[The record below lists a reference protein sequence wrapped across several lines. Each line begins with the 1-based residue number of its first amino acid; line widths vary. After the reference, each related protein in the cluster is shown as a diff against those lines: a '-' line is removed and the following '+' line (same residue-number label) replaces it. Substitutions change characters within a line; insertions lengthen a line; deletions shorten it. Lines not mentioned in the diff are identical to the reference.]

1 MAHYLDSLFDLGS
14 YHPHPAL
21 DVEVDEATEFLT
33 PADFGLDSTI
43 FSDPGPVPTRTR
55 GPAGLASSH
64 SNYTHFP
71 DLGQSIGGT
80 ATSGL
85 GVSTSSTA
93 FALLD
98 PGSPYGGGSSGGG
111 GVGAARSAS
120 PHPMRTFAR
129 DGRLK
134 SKLMGVGHDGG
145 FLTSPLIVAPPRV
158 DSRTGR
164 VAAPEIAIDSP
175 VAPTGMGPQSSL
187 MTPGNS
193 YHGSA
198 AAASATSDMTPS
210 LSRGSSSAFLTGGE
224 QSSTATTTLMSK
236 TSSRSGA
243 AVAAQQQR
251 EPVSSERTGLG
262 MGIIGVPDLQ
272 VGDVY
277 GGDDEGGD
285 IDVEAMPTFGMRRS
299 STHGQR
305 SYPTAMSTYGDEQPP
320 LRHARSV
327 THVGAQTR
335 FVDYEHVPPSPA
347 AYAQAPPPPPPPA
360 NMRPTRAMPTRTLNK
375 AKSCSALSIS
385 TRQQSRRGSNAY
397 EPLTPTS
404 AHQSAFPHDPHAPYT
419 APDLTISQIGNQG
432 LLSFADLYNF
442 DGAAGQQDGEA
453 NQFKQD
459 MLDAA
464 AVAQGEGLVV
474 GLHGMTGVTGLLAE
488 PYGPPSAAS
497 SPSTPYLSDPSPDQ
511 SHHYQGL
518 DDVTSSAML
527 AASSVESAY
536 SAHGGVPAAGRQRNA
551 YPQAHPAH
559 YAGEHE
565 LVESHM
571 VVPQQQPR
579 QRQASAAAAYGQGAR
594 NFSYPTR
601 YPQQPQPQPQ
611 PPQFDQMHWAGS
623 SQGLSHL
630 VAPPMPPI
638 PPMPPVPST
647 PRHREHP
654 NPNHHRAHTGPAASR
669 IVDASSWLPPPP
681 MPQHM
686 FVQDEYDRKLAQF
699 DSLYDPAQGHGHG
712 GHRREV
718 TQSSKRGRDD
728 DEDEYDCY
736 DSFEPIP
743 TSPELDAAGTRQK
756 RLRSVASAPC
766 LPSRR
771 LRPGPRPKGSK
782 SPAEQHQSVFSA
794 TLSPP
799 VPHIRRGTSPFSSPL
814 FSDDEDGR
822 FPDRDG
828 NGNPATAAT
837 ITYVPGPPPLPGQ
850 PRSSVPRDVIQSLYS
865 GIAGH
870 TTPSGE
876 KVGKRYVCLI
886 EGCGRAFPRKSAI
899 ESHIQ
904 THLEDKPF
912 VCPHDDCGASF
923 VRQHDLRRH
932 ERIHS
937 DNKPFPCGCGKAFAR
952 GDALTRHR
960 SRGICSGAAGG
971 R

>member
-1 MAHYLDSLFDLGS
+1 MAHYLDSLFDLGA
-14 YHPHPAL
+14 YQPQPAL
-21 DVEVDEATEFLT
+21 DVDEATEFLT
-33 PADFGLDSTI
+33 PADFGLDATI

-71 DLGQSIGGT
+71 DLGQSVGGT

-98 PGSPYGGGSSGGG
+98 PDSSYGGS
-111 GVGAARSAS
+111 APRAAS

-164 VAAPEIAIDSP
+164 VAAHEIAIDSP
-175 VAPTGMGPQSSL
+175 IAPTGMAPQSSL

-198 AAASATSDMTPS
+198 AAATSATSDMTPS
-210 LSRGSSSAFLTGGE
+210 LSRGSSSAFMIGGS
-224 QSSTATTTLMSK
+224 QSSTTLMSK

-243 AVAAQQQR
+243 AVQR
-251 EPVSSERTGLG
+251 EAVSSERTGLG

-277 GGDDEGGD
+277 GDGADGD
-285 IDVEAMPTFGMRRS
+285 IDVEMLPSFGMRRT

-305 SYPTAMSTYGDEQPP
+305 SYPTAMSTYADEPP
-320 LRHARSV
+320 RHARCV
-327 THVGAQTR
+327 THGGAQTR
-335 FVDYEHVPPSPA
+335 FVDYEHVPQSPA
-347 AYAQAPPPPPPPA
+347 AYAQAPPPPPA
-360 NMRPTRAMPTRTLNK
+360 NMRPTRAMPARTLNK

-404 AHQSAFPHDPHAPYT
+404 AHQSTFPHDPAAPY

-442 DGAAGQQDGEA
+442 DGADNNLKQDG
-453 NQFKQD
+453 
-459 MLDAA
+459 LDAA
-464 AVAQGEGLVV
+464 VV
-474 GLHGMTGVTGLLAE
+474 GLHGMTGVTGLLPE

-511 SHHYQGL
+511 SHQYQGL
-518 DDVTSSAML
+518 DDVTSTAML
-527 AASSVESAY
+527 AASSVDSAF
-536 SAHGGVPAAGRQRNA
+536 SAHGVAPAAGGHRAA
-551 YPQAHPAH
+551 YLPAH
-559 YAGEHE
+559 RAHYVGEHD
-565 LVESHM
+565 LVEAHM
-571 VVPQQQPR
+571 VVPQQQQPR
-579 QRQASAAAAYGQGAR
+579 QRQASAAASYGPGSR

-601 YPQQPQPQPQ
+601 YPPQQQQQPQPQ
-611 PPQFDQMHWAGS
+611 FDQMQWAGS

-630 VAPPMPPI
+630 VAPPMPP
-638 PPMPPVPST
+638 VPLT

-669 IVDASSWLPPPP
+669 IADASSWLPPPPP

-699 DSLYDPAQGHGHG
+699 DSLYDPAQGHGPG
-712 GHRREV
+712 QHRREA

-728 DEDEYDCY
+728 DEDDYDCY

-799 VPHIRRGTSPFSSPL
+799 VPQIRRGTSPFSSPL

-870 TTPSGE
+870 TTTSGE

-960 SRGICSGAAGG
+960 ARGICSGAAGG

>member
-1 MAHYLDSLFDLGS
+1 MAHYLDSLFDLGA
-14 YHPHPAL
+14 YQPQPA
-21 DVEVDEATEFLT
+21 VEVDEATEFLT

-43 FSDPGPVPTRTR
+43 FSDPGPAPTRTR
-55 GPAGLASSH
+55 GPAGLASSS

-71 DLGQSIGGT
+71 DLGQSVGGS
-80 ATSGL
+80 ATSVL

-98 PGSPYGGGSSGGG
+98 PESPYG
-111 GVGAARSAS
+111 AARAAS
-120 PHPMRTFAR
+120 PHPMRSFAR

-175 VAPTGMGPQSSL
+175 IAPTGMAPQSSL

-193 YHGSA
+193 FHGSA
-198 AAASATSDMTPS
+198 AAAAASAASDMTPT

-224 QSSTATTTLMSK
+224 HSSATTTLMSK
-236 TSSRSGA
+236 TSSGAGA
-243 AVAAQQQR
+243 AQR

-262 MGIIGVPDLQ
+262 MGLIGVPDLQ
-272 VGDVY
+272 VGDMY
-277 GGDDEGGD
+277 GGGD
-285 IDVEAMPTFGMRRS
+285 VDVDVETMPSFGMRRT

-305 SYPTAMSTYGDEQPP
+305 SYPTAMSTYGDEPP
-320 LRHARSV
+320 RHARSV
-327 THVGAQTR
+327 THGGAQTR
-335 FVDYEHVPPSPA
+335 FVDYEHVPQSPA
-347 AYAQAPPPPPPPA
+347 AYAQPQA
-360 NMRPTRAMPTRTLNK
+360 NARPTRAMPTRTLNK
-375 AKSCSALSIS
+375 AKSCSALTVS
-385 TRQQSRRGSNAY
+385 TRQQARRGSNAY
-397 EPLTPTS
+397 EPLTPNS
-404 AHQSAFPHDPHAPYT
+404 AHQPAFPPDSTAPY

-442 DGAAGQQDGEA
+442 DGAAHDGDD
-453 NQFKQD
+453 NFKRD
-459 MLDAA
+459 VLDAA
-464 AVAQGEGLVV
+464 AQGESLVV
-474 GLHGMTGVTGLLAE
+474 GLHGMSGVTGLLPE

-527 AASSVESAY
+527 TASSVESAF
-536 SAHGGVPAAGRQRNA
+536 SAHGGAPAAGRQRA
-551 YPQAHPAH
+551 MYAPAH
-559 YAGEHE
+559 HAQYVGEHE
-565 LVESHM
+565 LVDSHM
-571 VVPQQQPR
+571 AMQPQQQQPR

-601 YPQQPQPQPQ
+601 YPPP
-611 PPQFDQMHWAGS
+611 PPQAQPHFDQMQWAGS

-630 VAPPMPPI
+630 VAPPMPPM

-669 IVDASSWLPPPP
+669 IVDASAWLPPPP

-699 DSLYDPAQGHGHG
+699 DSLYDPAQGLEHGQR
-712 GHRREV
+712 RREA

-870 TTPSGE
+870 TTASGE

-912 VCPHDDCGASF
+912 VCPHDDWCVPLPRCCHCLCDERVVLTPLASLARSGASF

>member
-1 MAHYLDSLFDLGS
+1 MAHYLDSLFDLGA
-14 YHPHPAL
+14 YQPQPA
-21 DVEVDEATEFLT
+21 VEVDEATEFLT

-43 FSDPGPVPTRTR
+43 FSDPGPAPMRTR
-55 GPAGLASSH
+55 GPAGLASSS

-71 DLGQSIGGT
+71 DLDQSVGGS

-98 PGSPYGGGSSGGG
+98 PDSPYGGPR
-111 GVGAARSAS
+111 AAS
-120 PHPMRTFAR
+120 PHPMRSFAR

-175 VAPTGMGPQSSL
+175 IAPTGMAPQSSL

-193 YHGSA
+193 FHGSA
-198 AAASATSDMTPS
+198 VAAVAAASATSDMTPS
-210 LSRGSSSAFLTGGE
+210 LSGGSSSAFMTGGE
-224 QSSTATTTLMSK
+224 QSSTATTRMSK
-236 TSSRSGA
+236 TSSGTGA
-243 AVAAQQQR
+243 AQR
-251 EPVSSERTGLG
+251 ELVSSERTGLG

-272 VGDVY
+272 VGNMYGD
-277 GGDDEGGD
+277 GGDD
-285 IDVEAMPTFGMRRS
+285 DVETMPSFGMRRS

-305 SYPTAMSTYGDEQPP
+305 SYPTAMSTYGDEPP
-320 LRHARSV
+320 RHARSV
-327 THVGAQTR
+327 THGGAQTR
-335 FVDYEHVPPSPA
+335 FVDYEHVPQSPA
-347 AYAQAPPPPPPPA
+347 AYAQPPPPPQQP

-375 AKSCSALSIS
+375 AKSCSALTIS

-404 AHQSAFPHDPHAPYT
+404 AHQSAFPQDPAAPY
-419 APDLTISQIGNQG
+419 APDLTISQIGDQG

-442 DGAAGQQDGEA
+442 DGGDG
-453 NQFKQD
+453 NFKQD
-459 MLDAA
+459 VLDAA
-464 AVAQGEGLVV
+464 AQGENLVV
-474 GLHGMTGVTGLLAE
+474 GLHGMSGVTGLLPE

-527 AASSVESAY
+527 AASSVESAF
-536 SAHGGVPAAGRQRNA
+536 SAHGPPLAASRQHA
-551 YPQAHPAH
+551 MYAPAH
-559 YAGEHE
+559 HAQYVGEHE
-565 LVESHM
+565 HVESHM
-571 VVPQQQPR
+571 AMPQQQQQPR

-601 YPQQPQPQPQ
+601 FPAPPQVQ
-611 PPQFDQMHWAGS
+611 PQFDQMQWAGS

-630 VAPPMPPI
+630 VAPPMPPM

-669 IVDASSWLPPPP
+669 IVDASAWLPPPP

-699 DSLYDPAQGHGHG
+699 DSLYDPAQAQGHGQR
-712 GHRREV
+712 RREV

-870 TTPSGE
+870 TTASGE